1 MGAAAGAL
9 ARLAQQ
15 IKRLLQVEAELAKA
29 KKKDRKLERDAE
41 KQRKLEAAMAKE
53 RAARV
58 SAPTLRLAFDAAQAR
73 AAESDESERVKSKQ
87 KHFEDSGHTFI
98 VNVSQPMQPHFQ
110 LLSRQ
115 RRCVRRAARRQ
126 AR

>member
-29 KKKDRKLERDAE
+29 EKKDRKLERDAE

-58 SAPTLRLAFDAAQAR
+58 SAPTLRLAFDAAQA

>member
-58 SAPTLRLAFDAAQAR
+58 SAPTLRLAFDAAQA

>member
-15 IKRLLQVEAELAKA
+15 IRRLLQVEAELAKA
-29 KKKDRKLERDAE
+29 EKKDRKLERDAE

-58 SAPTLRLAFDAAQAR
+58 SAPTLRLAFDAAQAT
-73 AAESDESERVKSKQ
+73 AESGESERVWKFDF
-87 KHFEDSGHTFI
+87 KHAIGIGQFGAHGQVHEPFDRTEFDALWGDDGLPSGE
-98 VNVSQPMQPHFQ
+98 NQ
-110 LLSRQ
+110 
-115 RRCVRRAARRQ
+115 
-126 AR
+126 

>member
-29 KKKDRKLERDAE
+29 EKKDRKLERDAE

-58 SAPTLRLAFDAAQAR
+58 SAPTLRLAFDAAQA

-87 KHFEDSGHTFI
+87 KHFEDSSHTFI